1 MTGRPHDVL
10 DFWFAPAAKPFWFEV
25 NPAFDAEVTARLKP
39 LHAAALRGE
48 LDGWPATPDGAVAL
62 AILLDQVPRN
72 CCRGTPQ
79 AFASD
84 AAARAVARAAIDRG
98 FDRGLD
104 DDHRLFLYLP
114 FEHAESQPAQLLSVA
129 LFGSFPDQAEWLR
142 YAQRHAEIIDRFGRF
157 PHRNKALGRES
168 TAAELAFLNEPM
180 SSF

>member
-1 MTGRPHDVL
+1 MRGRPDDVL
-10 DFWFAPAAKPFWFEV
+10 DFWFGPAARPLWFEA
-25 NPAFDAEVTARLKP
+25 NPALDAEVAARLMP
-39 LHAAALRGE
+39 LRAAALHGDF
-48 LDGWPATPDGAVAL
+48 DGWASTPDGAVAL

-98 FDRGLD
+98 FDRRLD

-114 FEHAESQPAQLLSVA
+114 FEHAEDVGAQLLSVA
-129 LFGSFPDQAEWLR
+129 LFAGLAGQAEWLR
-142 YAQRHAEIIDRFGRF
+142 YAERHAEIVARFGRF
-157 PHRNKALGRES
+157 PHRNKALGRQS
-168 TAAELAFLNEPM
+168 TAAEIAFLNEPM